1 VNLYHKHSNHKKDTM
16 SISVTIRHGQDPAR
30 AIQKLKN
37 KLIQEGLFVE
47 LKKRRYY
54 AKPSLKKKL
63 KREEAE
69 RQRVKDFRKSVR
81 QAEQRNDEWL

>member
-1 VNLYHKHSNHKKDTM
+1 M
-16 SISVTIRHGQDPAR
+16 SISVKVGYDQDPNR

-54 AKPSLKKKL
+54 AKPSLKKRL

-69 RQRVKDFRKSVR
+69 RQRVKDYRKSVR
-81 QAEQRNDEWL
+81 QAEQNDEWWRF

>member
-1 VNLYHKHSNHKKDTM
+1 MNQYNKHSNHKKDTM
-16 SISVTIRHGQDPAR
+16 SISETIRHGQDPAR

-54 AKPSLKKKL
+54 AKPSLKKRL

-69 RQRVKDFRKSVR
+69 RQRVKDFRKAVR
-81 QAEQRNDEWL
+81 QAEQNDDWWR